1 MGDKVMARYVCKRQD
16 QDKAREGLVPP
27 DGIGGLSEVVVAVDV
42 PRYARRGCSF
52 VAVYRRDKPR
62 GPLTCLWPGS
72 EVSGTGQ
79 MAARLFL
86 ESMGW
91 AVRSIS
97 TLKRQPAKRLGWRQ
111 DPDTAPT
118 DLADPDDLA
127 DLCMAES
134 DSAADAWED

>member
-1 MGDKVMARYVCKRQD
+1 MARYVCKRQD
-16 QDKAREGLVPP
+16 QNEAQGCLAPP
-27 DGIGGLSEVVVAVDV
+27 DGIGGLSEVVVAVDI

-62 GPLTCLWPGS
+62 GPLTCLLPGS
-72 EVSGTGQ
+72 EVPGTGQ
-79 MAARLFL
+79 MAARIFL

-111 DPDTAPT
+111 DPDTAPA

-127 DLCMAES
+127 DLCAVES
-134 DSAADAWED
+134 DGAADAWED